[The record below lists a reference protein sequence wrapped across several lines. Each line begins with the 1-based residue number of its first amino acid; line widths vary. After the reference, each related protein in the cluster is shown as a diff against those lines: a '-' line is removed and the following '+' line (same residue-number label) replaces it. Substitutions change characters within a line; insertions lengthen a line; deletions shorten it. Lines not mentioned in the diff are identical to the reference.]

1 MTGTYQESILT
12 HRFNNGKIQATHIDR
27 LALVYVRQSTMQQV
41 ERHQESTRLQYGLVS
56 RATQLGWPSQ
66 RVIVIDEDLGQ
77 SATTTVGRLGFQ
89 RLVAEVGLDH
99 VGIVLG
105 IEMSRLARSNRD
117 WHQLLEIC
125 ALFGT
130 LIGDL
135 DGVYDPSDYN
145 DRLLLGLK
153 GTMSEAE
160 LHILKR
166 RMLEGKRAKA
176 RRGELGMQVPMGYI
190 RRPSGEVIKDP
201 DEQAQ
206 DTIEMVFNLF
216 KRYGTINAVLQH
228 FVRNSIE
235 MPSRVRSGPT
245 KGELQWVRPNRV
257 TLSNILRNPIYAGAY
272 VYGRRPTVA
281 KKKKPGRPSTGRTV
295 AKFGEWEVLLK
306 DRLPSY
312 ITWDQFEKNKR
323 QLESN
328 TAQGAGAPRNG
339 PSLLSGL
346 LICGRCGMRMSTQYS
361 NNGDGLR
368 YSCSRLM
375 VDYGEP
381 LCQSLAGKPLDELTS
396 KIVLQSLEPAALEIS
411 LKVAEEIEAERCQ
424 MRSHWDK
431 KLERARYTAERAFR
445 QYSAVEPENRLVA
458 RALERQWE
466 EALVAEEEL
475 KMEYERFLSQQAA
488 PLSEEEREA
497 IRQLAVD
504 IPEIWNADS
513 TTASDRQVIVRQLI
527 ERIIV
532 TVQGETEKVAV
543 EYQWAGG
550 HKTQATLIRPVARL
564 EQLSYYQDLLK
575 RVAELHTQQ
584 KNARTIAH
592 ILNEEGWRPA
602 KRRDTFN
609 AYMVHSLLSRQ
620 GLRVSRKKRP
630 SDGITKKANEWT
642 IRELSQK
649 LKMPEPTLYSWIKK
663 GFVKSR
669 RVLVSG
675 RTVLI
680 INANRTEIKRLRSLR
695 RQPRSWS
702 KHIHTLKEEKG

>member
-1 MTGTYQESILT
+1 
-12 HRFNNGKIQATHIDR
+12 
-27 LALVYVRQSTMQQV
+27 MQQV
-41 ERHQESTRLQYGLVS
+41 ERHQESTRLQYGLVE
-56 RATQLGWPSQ
+56 RAIQLGWPSQ

-206 DTIEMVFNLF
+206 DTIKMVFNLF
-216 KRYGTINAVLQH
+216 ERYGTINAVLQH
-228 FVRNSIE
+228 FVRNGIE

-245 KGELQWVRPNRV
+245 QGELQWVRPNRV

-272 VYGRRPTVA
+272 VYGRRPTDP

-295 AKFGEWEVLLK
+295 SKFGEWEVLLK
-306 DRLPSY
+306 NRLPSY
-312 ITWDQFEKNKR
+312 ITWDQFEKNSR

-328 TAQGAGAPRNG
+328 TPQGTGAPRSG

-346 LICGRCGMRMSTQYS
+346 LICGQCGMRMSTQYS
-361 NNGDGLR
+361 NNGSGLR
-368 YSCSRLM
+368 YQCSRLM

-381 LCQSLAGKPLDELTS
+381 LCQSLAGKPLDELTANL
-396 KIVLQSLEPAALEIS
+396 VLQSLEPAALEIS
-411 LKVAEEIEAERCQ
+411 LKVAEDIEAERYQ
-424 MRSHWDK
+424 TRSHWDK
-431 KLERARYTAERAFR
+431 KLERARYGVERAFR

-475 KMEYERFLSQQAA
+475 KMEYERFLSQQAV

-497 IRQLAVD
+497 IRQLSVD
-504 IPEIWNADS
+504 IPEIWNAE
-513 TTASDRQVIVRQLI
+513 TTTPSDRQTIVRQLI

-564 EQLSYYQDLLK
+564 EQLSYYKDLLK
-575 RVAELHTQQ
+575 RVAELSTQQ
-584 KNARTIAH
+584 KNAQAIAN
-592 ILNEEGWRPA
+592 ILNEEGWQPA

-609 AYMVHSLLSRQ
+609 AYMVHTLLSRQ
-620 GLRVSRKKRP
+620 GLRTSRKKRP
-630 SDGITKKANEWT
+630 SDEITKKANEWT
-642 IRELSQK
+642 MRELSQK
-649 LKMPEPTLYSWIKK
+649 LKMPEPTIYSWIKK
-663 GFVKSR
+663 GILKSR

-675 RTVLI
+675 RNVLI
-680 INANRTEIKRLRSLR
+680 VNANRTEINRIRSLR
-695 RQPRSWS
+695 RQPRTWS
-702 KHIHTLKEEKG
+702 KHIHTNKEEKV

>member
-1 MTGTYQESILT
+1 
-12 HRFNNGKIQATHIDR
+12 
-27 LALVYVRQSTMQQV
+27 
-41 ERHQESTRLQYGLVS
+41 
-56 RATQLGWPSQ
+56 
-66 RVIVIDEDLGQ
+66 
-77 SATTTVGRLGFQ
+77 
-89 RLVAEVGLDH
+89 VAEVGLDH

-135 DGVYDPSDYN
+135 DGIYDPSDYN

-190 RRPSGEVIKDP
+190 RRPSGEVTKDP

-216 KRYGTINAVLQH
+216 KRYGTLNGVLQH
-228 FVRNSIE
+228 LVRNGIQ
-235 MPSRVRSGPT
+235 MPSRVRFGPN
-245 KGELQWVRPNRV
+245 KGELQWVRPNRA
-257 TLSNILRNPIYAGAY
+257 TLSNIFRNPIYAGAY
-272 VYGRRPTVA
+272 VYGRRPTIA

-328 TAQGAGAPRNG
+328 TVQGTGALRNG

-346 LICGRCGMRMSTQYS
+346 LVCGRCGMRMTTQYS
-361 NNGDGLR
+361 NNGKGLR
-368 YSCSRLM
+368 YLCSRLM

-381 LCQSLAGKPLDELTS
+381 LCQSLAGKPLDELTANL
-396 KIVLQSLEPAALEIS
+396 VLQSLEPAALEIS
-411 LKVAEEIEAERCQ
+411 LKVAEDLEAERYQ
-424 MRSHWDK
+424 MRSHWEK
-431 KLERARYTAERAFR
+431 KLERARYVVERAFR
-445 QYSAVEPENRLVA
+445 QYNAVEPENRLVA
-458 RALERQWE
+458 RSLEQRWE
-466 EALVAEEEL
+466 KSLVAEEEL
-475 KMEYERFLSQQAA
+475 KMEYERFLSQQAS
-488 PLSEEEREA
+488 PLSEQEREA
-497 IRQLAVD
+497 IRRLAVD
-504 IPEIWNADS
+504 IPDIWNASS
-513 TTASDRQVIVRQLI
+513 TSPSERQAIVRQLI
-527 ERIIV
+527 DRVVV

-550 HKTQATLIRPVARL
+550 HKTQAALIRPVARL
-564 EQLSYYQDLLK
+564 EQLSYYQNLLK
-575 RVAELHTQQ
+575 RVAELNTEK
-584 KNARTIAH
+584 KNAQTIAN

-602 KRRDTFN
+602 KRRQTFT
-609 AYMVHSLLSRQ
+609 AYMVRTLFSRQ
-620 GLRVSRKKRP
+620 GLRGSRKKRP
-630 SDGITKKANEWT
+630 SDAIAKRANEWT

-649 LKMPEPTLYSWIKK
+649 LEMPEPTLYSWIKK
-663 GFVKSR
+663 GKLKSR
-669 RVLVSG
+669 RVLSSG
-675 RTVLI
+675 RAILI
-680 INANRTEIKRLRSLR
+680 ITANRNDINRLRKLR
-695 RQPRSWS
+695 TRTRTWQNKKKVSYETVRQESV
-702 KHIHTLKEEKG
+702 L

>member
-1 MTGTYQESILT
+1 
-12 HRFNNGKIQATHIDR
+12 
-27 LALVYVRQSTMQQV
+27 
-41 ERHQESTRLQYGLVS
+41 
-56 RATQLGWPSQ
+56 
-66 RVIVIDEDLGQ
+66 
-77 SATTTVGRLGFQ
+77 
-89 RLVAEVGLDH
+89 
-99 VGIVLG
+99 
-105 IEMSRLARSNRD
+105 
-117 WHQLLEIC
+117 
-125 ALFGT
+125 
-130 LIGDL
+130 
-135 DGVYDPSDYN
+135 
-145 DRLLLGLK
+145 
-153 GTMSEAE
+153 
-160 LHILKR
+160 
-166 RMLEGKRAKA
+166 
-176 RRGELGMQVPMGYI
+176 
-190 RRPSGEVIKDP
+190 
-201 DEQAQ
+201 
-206 DTIEMVFNLF
+206 
-216 KRYGTINAVLQH
+216 
-228 FVRNSIE
+228 
-235 MPSRVRSGPT
+235 
-245 KGELQWVRPNRV
+245 
-257 TLSNILRNPIYAGAY
+257 LRNPIYAGAY

-328 TAQGAGAPRNG
+328 TAQGTGAPRNG

-346 LICGRCGMRMSTQYS
+346 LICGRCGMRMTTQYS
-361 NNGDGLR
+361 NNGNGLR

-396 KIVLQSLEPAALEIS
+396 KLVLQSLEPAALEIS
-411 LKVAEEIEAERCQ
+411 LKVAEEIETERCQ

-431 KLERARYTAERAFR
+431 KLERARYTVERAFR
-445 QYSAVEPENRLVA
+445 QYSVVEPENRLVA

-497 IRQLAVD
+497 IRQLAVN

-513 TTASDRQVIVRQLI
+513 TTASDQQAIVRQLI

-532 TVQGETEKVAV
+532 TVQGESEKVAVEYQWATVQGESEKVAV

-575 RVAELHTQQ
+575 RVAELNTQQ

-663 GFVKSR
+663 GLVKSR
-669 RVLVSG
+669 RALVSG

-680 INANRTEIKRLRSLR
+680 INANRTEINRLRSLR
-695 RQPRSWS
+695 SQPRTWS

>member
-1 MTGTYQESILT
+1 
-12 HRFNNGKIQATHIDR
+12 
-27 LALVYVRQSTMQQV
+27 
-41 ERHQESTRLQYGLVS
+41 
-56 RATQLGWPSQ
+56 
-66 RVIVIDEDLGQ
+66 VIVIDEDLGR
-77 SATTTVGRLGFQ
+77 SATTTVGRPGFQ

-135 DGVYDPSDYN
+135 DGIYDPSDYN

-176 RRGELGMQVPMGYI
+176 RRGELGMPVPMGYI
-190 RRPSGEVIKDP
+190 KRPSGEVAKDP

-206 DTIEMVFNLF
+206 DTIAMVFNLF
-216 KRYGTINAVLQH
+216 KRYGTLNGVLRH
-228 FVRNSIE
+228 FVRNGVQ
-235 MPSRVRSGPT
+235 MPSRVRFGPS
-245 KGELQWVRPNRV
+245 KGELQWVRPNRA

-272 VYGRRPTVA
+272 VYGRRPMDP
-281 KKKKPGRPSTGRTV
+281 KKKKPGRPSTGRTM

-328 TAQGAGAPRNG
+328 TIQGAGAPRNG

-346 LICGRCGMRMSTQYS
+346 LICGRCGMRMTTQYS
-361 NNGDGLR
+361 NNGKGLR
-368 YSCSRLM
+368 YVCSRLM

-381 LCQSLAGKPLDELTS
+381 LCQSLAGKPLDELTTNL
-396 KIVLQSLEPAALEIS
+396 VLQSLEPAALEIS
-411 LKVAEEIEAERCQ
+411 LKVAEDLEDERRQ
-424 MRSHWDK
+424 MRSHWEK
-431 KLERARYTAERAFR
+431 KLERARYTVERAFR
-445 QYSAVEPENRLVA
+445 QYNAVEPENRLVA
-458 RALERQWE
+458 RSLEQQWE
-466 EALVAEEEL
+466 EALVSEEEL
-475 KMEYERFLSQQAA
+475 KMEYERFLSQQAS
-488 PLSEEEREA
+488 PLLEEEREE

-504 IPEIWNADS
+504 IPNIWNAAS
-513 TTASDRQVIVRQLI
+513 TTPSERQMIVRKLI
-527 ERIIV
+527 DRVIV

-543 EYQWAGG
+543 EYHWAGG
-550 HKTQATLIRPVARL
+550 HKTQAALIRPVARL

-575 RVAELHTQQ
+575 RVAQLNAQK
-584 KNARTIAH
+584 KNAQTIAH

-602 KRRDTFN
+602 KRRDTFSTC
-609 AYMVHSLLSRQ
+609 MVHSLLYRQ
-620 GLRVSRKKRP
+620 GLRSSRRKRP
-630 SDGITKKANEWT
+630 SDGIIKKANEWT

-649 LKMPEPTLYSWIKK
+649 LEMPEPTLYSWVKK
-663 GFVKSR
+663 GKLKSR
-669 RVLVSG
+669 RVNSTG
-675 RTVLI
+675 RTVLAI
-680 INANRTEIKRLRSLR
+680 TANRAEINRLRSLR
-695 RQPRSWS
+695 RRPRTWS
-702 KHIHTLKEEKG
+702 KHNHTLKEEES

>member
-105 IEMSRLARSNRD
+105 I
-117 WHQLLEIC
+117 
-125 ALFGT
+125 
-130 LIGDL
+130 
-135 DGVYDPSDYN
+135 
-145 DRLLLGLK
+145 
-153 GTMSEAE
+153 
-160 LHILKR
+160 
-166 RMLEGKRAKA
+166 
-176 RRGELGMQVPMGYI
+176 
-190 RRPSGEVIKDP
+190 
-201 DEQAQ
+201 
-206 DTIEMVFNLF
+206 
-216 KRYGTINAVLQH
+216 
-228 FVRNSIE
+228 
-235 MPSRVRSGPT
+235 
-245 KGELQWVRPNRV
+245 
-257 TLSNILRNPIYAGAY
+257 
-272 VYGRRPTVA
+272 
-281 KKKKPGRPSTGRTV
+281 
-295 AKFGEWEVLLK
+295 
-306 DRLPSY
+306 
-312 ITWDQFEKNKR
+312 
-323 QLESN
+323 
-328 TAQGAGAPRNG
+328 
-339 PSLLSGL
+339 
-346 LICGRCGMRMSTQYS
+346 
-361 NNGDGLR
+361 GLR

-396 KIVLQSLEPAALEIS
+396 KLVLQSLEPAALEIS
-411 LKVAEEIEAERCQ
+411 LKVAEEIEAERGQ

-431 KLERARYTAERAFR
+431 KLERARYTVERVFR
-445 QYSAVEPENRLVA
+445 QYSVVEPENRLVA

-488 PLSEEEREA
+488 SLSEEEREA

-584 KNARTIAH
+584 RDARTIAH

-620 GLRVSRKKRP
+620 GLRGSRKRRP

-642 IRELSQK
+642 IRDLSQK

-669 RVLVSG
+669 RVQVSG

-695 RQPRSWS
+695 KQPRTWS